1 MSKFKEITRERE
13 ENNNNNNNNNL
24 VQSRFLD
31 WFFDFFENRQ

>member
-13 ENNNNNNNNNL
+13 ENNNNNNNL